1 MSDWERKEADKKTSS
16 VVLSLYNML
25 QETFSGQSFKITH
38 QEAVLRQQNEFVV
51 QVQRTSRKKEAG
63 GGGEW
68 CFGKKTAK
76 SRKTRSSIHTN
87 TNNVLF
93 PNERLALDRGVTLAS
108 LVPTFEQ
115 PSSMSE

>member
-1 MSDWERKEADKKTSS
+1 MNLLYKSRGPVEKK
-16 VVLSLYNML
+16 
-25 QETFSGQSFKITH
+25 K
-38 QEAVLRQQNEFVV
+38 R
-51 QVQRTSRKKEAG
+51 G
-63 GGGEW
+63 GGMVFW
-68 CFGKKTAK
+68 KKTAK

>member
-1 MSDWERKEADKKTSS
+1 MN
-16 VVLSLYNML
+16 LLY
-25 QETFSGQSFKITH
+25 K
-38 QEAVLRQQNEFVV
+38 
-51 QVQRTSRKKEAG
+51 SRGPVEKKEAG
-63 GGGEW
+63 GGGRMVFW
-68 CFGKKTAK
+68 KKTAK